1 MKYVSTRTGSAG
13 TAAPIGFL
21 DAVLSGLAPD
31 GGLYVPETWPEL
43 TADEIAAFAGKSYA
57 EVAADILSRFAGH
70 DVPYDA
76 LLEMCTEAYGSF
88 THTATCPL
96 KQLRPNQYLLELF
109 HGPSLAFK
117 DVAMQLL
124 GRLYDYAL
132 SRQGRTMTVVCAT
145 SGDTG
150 GAAVEAFRGRSN
162 VKMVALFPEG
172 RISEVQ
178 RRFMTTPTE
187 ANVACLSID
196 GTFDDCQAI
205 VKGMFGDDQ
214 FRTAVDLSGVNSIN
228 FARIVA
234 QTVYYFTAAVA
245 LGAPLREVAFV
256 VPTGNFGDAF
266 AGWVAKRMGLPI
278 ARIVVATNS
287 NDIMARAFEEGRY
300 ARGVV
305 AATQSPAM
313 DIQIASNFER
323 LYFESVR
330 RDGLETS
337 RAFRAFGEIGVMDLP
352 PVALASMKELFSG
365 ASVSEEDT
373 ARTIL
378 STLNE
383 TGEVID
389 PHTAVAVAAANR
401 GGLPPATPVVVL
413 STAHP
418 AKFPEAVEAAA
429 GMTPDV
435 PGAARGLAAKRELFD
450 RLPADAEA
458 IKTYIRDFARA

>member
-1 MKYVSTRTGSAG
+1 MKYVSTRMGSAG
-13 TAAPIGFL
+13 AAAPVGFL

-43 TADEIAAFAGKSYA
+43 TADEIAAFAGRPYA
-57 EVAADILSRFAGH
+57 EVAAKILSRFAE
-70 DVPYDA
+70 DEIPYDA
-76 LLEMCTEAYGSF
+76 LLEMCSEAYGTF
-88 THTATCPL
+88 THAATCPI
-96 KQLRPNQYLLELF
+96 KQLRPNQHLLELF

-132 SRQGRTMTVVCAT
+132 SRQGRTMTIVCAT

-150 GAAVEAFRGRSN
+150 GAAVEAFRGRAS
-162 VKMVALFPEG
+162 VRMVALFPEG

-178 RRFMTTPTE
+178 RRFMTTTGE
-187 ANVACLSID
+187 ANVACVSVE
-196 GTFDDCQAI
+196 GTFDDCQTI
-205 VKGMFGDDQ
+205 LKGMFGDDQ

-228 FARIVA
+228 FARIIA
-234 QTVYYFTAAVA
+234 QSVYYFTAAVA
-245 LGAPLREVAFV
+245 LGAPQRQVAFA

-278 ARIVVATNS
+278 SRIIVATNS

-305 AATQSPAM
+305 APTQSPAM

-323 LYFESVR
+323 LYFETAR
-330 RDGLETS
+330 RDGVETS
-337 RAFRAFGEIGVMDLP
+337 RAFRAFADSGTLDLP
-352 PVALASMKELFSG
+352 PAALAAMRELFSG
-365 ASVSEEDT
+365 MSVSEDDT

-383 TGEVID
+383 TGEMID
-389 PHTAVAVAAANR
+389 PHTAVAVTAANR
-401 GGLPPATPVVVL
+401 AGLPDATPIVVL
-413 STAHP
+413 STAHA
-418 AKFPEAVEAAA
+418 AKFPEAVEAAT
-429 GMTPDV
+429 GMLPTIP
-435 PGAARGLAAKRELFD
+435 AAAQGLAAKREVYD
-450 RLPADAEA
+450 RLPADADA
-458 IKTYIRDFARA
+458 IKTYVRDFARQ

>member
-1 MKYVSTRTGSAG
+1 MKYVSTRRGSTSEVASV
-13 TAAPIGFL
+13 GFL
-21 DAVLSGLAPD
+21 DAVLAGLAPD

-43 TADEIAAFAGKSYA
+43 TTDEIAGFAGRPYA
-57 EVAADILSRFAGH
+57 EVAADILSRFAGNEIPH
-70 DVPYDA
+70 DV
-76 LLEMCTEAYGSF
+76 LLEMCTEAYGTF
-88 THTATCPL
+88 THAATCPL
-96 KQLRPNQYLLELF
+96 KQLRPNHYLLELF

-150 GAAVEAFRGRSN
+150 GAAVEAFRGRAN
-162 VKMVALFPEG
+162 TRIVALFPEG

-178 RRFMTTPTE
+178 RRFMTTVE
-187 ANVACLSID
+187 DRNVACLSVE

-214 FRTAVDLSGVNSIN
+214 FRRAVDLSGVNSIN

-234 QTVYYFTAAVA
+234 QAVYYFTAAA
-245 LGAPLREVAFV
+245 SLGAPGREVAFA

-278 ARIVVATNS
+278 SRIIVATNS

-323 LYFESVR
+323 LYFETTR
-330 RDGLETS
+330 RDGVETD
-337 RAFRAFGEIGVMDLP
+337 RAFRAFAETGVLDLP
-352 PVALASMKELFSG
+352 PATLTAMRELFSG
-365 ASVSEEDT
+365 ASVTEADT

-401 GGLPPATPVVVL
+401 ASLPNTTPLVIL

-418 AKFPEAVEAAA
+418 AKFPEAVEAAT
-429 GMTPDV
+429 GVTPHV
-435 PGAARGLAAKRELFD
+435 PAAARGLEAKPERFD

-458 IKTYIRDFARA
+458 IKTYVREFARQ